1 MDTVPH
7 LRDSMAE
14 LIKLVEGFFA
24 CGVAASVYGVEDP
37 CGSWMPEPVFSNV
50 GKLLLATQ
58 IYDMHRIAHEVS
70 GGLIVALPGPDE
82 DHNPATSGDLASVLA
97 GRPDIPYDQRM
108 QVARFMEDI
117 TASSTGGW
125 YSVISLHGG
134 GSPQAM
140 KREIYRR
147 YPIEERRSLVE
158 RLLDRGVAET
168 GSSGSPNRQKQPGQC
183 CATGCQ
189 PPALPE
195 GGEKD

>member
-1 MDTVPH
+1 
-7 LRDSMAE
+7 
-14 LIKLVEGFFA
+14 
-24 CGVAASVYGVEDP
+24 
-37 CGSWMPEPVFSNV
+37 
-50 GKLLLATQ
+50 
-58 IYDMHRIAHEVS
+58 MHRIAHEVS

-82 DHNPATSGDLASVLA
+82 DHNPATSGDLASVLT
-97 GRPDIPYDQRM
+97 GRPDIPYDQRKE
-108 QVARFMEDI
+108 VARFLGDI

-158 RLLDRGVAET
+158 RLLDRGVAES
-168 GSSGSPNRQKQPGQC
+168 GSSGAPNRQKQPGQC

-189 PPALPE
+189 PPEAIDE
-195 GGEKD
+195 NTEE

>member
-1 MDTVPH
+1 
-7 LRDSMAE
+7 
-14 LIKLVEGFFA
+14 
-24 CGVAASVYGVEDP
+24 
-37 CGSWMPEPVFSNV
+37 
-50 GKLLLATQ
+50 
-58 IYDMHRIAHEVS
+58 
-70 GGLIVALPGPDE
+70 
-82 DHNPATSGDLASVLA
+82 
-97 GRPDIPYDQRM
+97 M
-108 QVARFMEDI
+108 QVDRFMEDI

-168 GSSGSPNRQKQPGQC
+168 GSSGAPKRQKQAGQC
-183 CATGCQ
+183 CETGCQ

-195 GGEKD
+195 GDAEE

>member
-1 MDTVPH
+1 M
-7 LRDSMAE
+7 
-14 LIKLVEGFFA
+14 
-24 CGVAASVYGVEDP
+24 
-37 CGSWMPEPVFSNV
+37 
-50 GKLLLATQ
+50 
-58 IYDMHRIAHEVS
+58 
-70 GGLIVALPGPDE
+70 ALPSPEE

-97 GRPDIPYDQRM
+97 GRPDIPYEQRA
-108 QVARFMEDI
+108 QVARFLGDI
-117 TASSTGGW
+117 SASSTGGW

-168 GSSGSPNRQKQPGQC
+168 GSSGAPNRQKQPGQC

-189 PPALPE
+189 PPSAVS
-195 GGEKD
+195 DT